1 MHEKFHYKSLEEIRQ
16 RAAELGEWL
25 PLEEDVSILTS
36 PMRLGDW
43 TLPNRIALQPMEGTD
58 GTEDGA
64 PGPLTIRRY
73 HRFAKGGAA
82 LIWFEAVATAP
93 EVRASAHQLY
103 LTPDNLDDFKRLVG
117 EIKEIGLKENG
128 FAPIVIMQATNSGR
142 YSKPHGYPE
151 PIIAYNNPIFE
162 GDAPIPAERIV
173 TDDQLRRY
181 EEKYTLTARLAQQAG
196 FDGIDIKCCHRYLAC
211 ELLSAYTR
219 PGEYGGS
226 FENRTRFLR
235 NCYRAAMA
243 GVTGKYV
250 FSSRLNAYDGFPYPY
265 GFGVEEGGGLV
276 PKIDEAVELVGLLQK
291 EFGIPFIDIT
301 IGNPYK
307 NPHVNRPYDVGN
319 YVPDEH
325 PFTGPFAHDALRFH
339 HPEGASGSAGDRLGL
354 LVSAA
359 VFRQPGGGHARGRA
373 RRHGGLWPHG
383 LRQPGFPQPT
393 QGTWRD
399 RRRQSVPHLRQLR
412 PASARGHSGGLR
424 DPRPGELQHGGVEEM
439 KQGVIVTGASSGIG
453 LATVRL
459 LAEKGYGVVGMARSK
474 KPEVLEKY
482 AQWGAVYSQGDVI
495 CAEDRARAL
504 KTAQEA
510 FGNVYALVNVAGVAP
525 KVRADILEM
534 TEESYD
540 TVMNINTKGMMFM
553 TQLVARAMLAQP
565 RGEGLRGAIVNISSM
580 SAYTSSIS
588 RGEYCISK
596 AGASMITK
604 LFADRLAGEG
614 IIVNEVRPGII
625 RTEMTATVTGKYDA
639 LIAGGLLPIARWGE
653 PEDIAKAVL
662 LLIDGQ
668 LAYTTGQ
675 SIDVDGGFHIR
686 RL

>member
-1 MHEKFHYKSLEEIRQ
+1 
-16 RAAELGEWL
+16 
-25 PLEEDVSILTS
+25 
-36 PMRLGDW
+36 
-43 TLPNRIALQPMEGTD
+43 
-58 GTEDGA
+58 
-64 PGPLTIRRY
+64 
-73 HRFAKGGAA
+73 
-82 LIWFEAVATAP
+82 
-93 EVRASAHQLY
+93 
-103 LTPDNLDDFKRLVG
+103 
-117 EIKEIGLKENG
+117 
-128 FAPIVIMQATNSGR
+128 
-142 YSKPHGYPE
+142 
-151 PIIAYNNPIFE
+151 
-162 GDAPIPAERIV
+162 
-173 TDDQLRRY
+173 
-181 EEKYTLTARLAQQAG
+181 
-196 FDGIDIKCCHRYLAC
+196 
-211 ELLSAYTR
+211 
-219 PGEYGGS
+219 
-226 FENRTRFLR
+226 
-235 NCYRAAMA
+235 
-243 GVTGKYV
+243 
-250 FSSRLNAYDGFPYPY
+250 
-265 GFGVEEGGGLV
+265 
-276 PKIDEAVELVGLLQK
+276 
-291 EFGIPFIDIT
+291 
-301 IGNPYK
+301 
-307 NPHVNRPYDVGN
+307 
-319 YVPDEH
+319 
-325 PFTGPFAHDALRFH
+325 
-339 HPEGASGSAGDRLGL
+339 
-354 LVSAA
+354 
-359 VFRQPGGGHARGRA
+359 
-373 RRHGGLWPHG
+373 
-383 LRQPGFPQPT
+383 
-393 QGTWRD
+393 
-399 RRRQSVPHLRQLR
+399 
-412 PASARGHSGGLR
+412 
-424 DPRPGELQHGGVEEM
+424 M

-504 KTAQEA
+504 KAAQEA

-596 AGASMITK
+596 AGASMITQ